1 MAIQTIEVSNTD
13 TVVYTSVG
21 LTAITLISL
30 CNIGTAPSSFVT
42 INIVKSGDT
51 VLPNN
56 TFIKNLEILLDDTYI
71 AYQGGEKIILEDGDS
86 VHVIAS
92 EPNSIS
98 TITSYMVL

>member
-13 TVVYTSVG
+13 TIVYTSVG
-21 LTAITLISL
+21 LTAITLLSL
-30 CNIGTAPSSFVT
+30 CNIGTLPSSVT

-56 TFIKNLEILLDDTYI
+56 TFIKNLEILIDDTYI

-86 VHVIAS
+86 IHVIAS